1 MNPIEIDTAPPII
14 NLHPIIRKPSPSSC
28 KPIISAIQI
37 HIPPKTM
44 IIIPAVKNG
53 LKSVFLLF
61 NAIANNPSNY
71 LSDT

>member
-1 MNPIEIDTAPPII
+1 
-14 NLHPIIRKPSPSSC
+14 
-28 KPIISAIQI
+28 
-37 HIPPKTM
+37 M